1 MKVTVD
7 TNFFISATQWDYSV
21 SHKLLILMIE
31 KEIPIVTTK
40 EILEEFFRVL
50 MRDFQ
55 YDDEEASAIIGKVLS
70 LVHLIKTTITLD
82 IIKDDP
88 DDNKILE
95 CALESE
101 SKYIITYDK
110 HLLNLKEYNRIRI
123 IKPEEARAIF

>member
-40 EILEEFFRVL
+40 EILAEFFRVL